1 MREDM
6 ETFDDEIPDP
16 EIDPEEGREGEPLTD
31 EERAEFRQKSQEFAR
46 QYAELMG
53 WEAA

>member
-6 ETFDDEIPDP
+6 EQFDADDIPDP
-16 EIDPEEGREGEPLTD
+16 SDQDPGEPLTD